1 MGSNNEA
8 GSCGASGGSGSA
20 PTPASTTSPVVVTSP
35 PTTSSWSGSS
45 VVDCSREDGLFPDPD
60 NCRGFIKCA
69 QVKTLSFILNC
80 FTESPPGGQISH
92 AVQWR
97 TLL

>member
-1 MGSNNEA
+1 MHRNNAA
-8 GSCGASGGSGSA
+8 GSCGGGSGGSQSRPRPPRPSRPPP
-20 PTPASTTSPVVVTSP
+20 PTQTTSA
-35 PTTSSWSGSS
+35 WSGSS

-69 QVKTLSFILNC
+69 QVKISSIILNC